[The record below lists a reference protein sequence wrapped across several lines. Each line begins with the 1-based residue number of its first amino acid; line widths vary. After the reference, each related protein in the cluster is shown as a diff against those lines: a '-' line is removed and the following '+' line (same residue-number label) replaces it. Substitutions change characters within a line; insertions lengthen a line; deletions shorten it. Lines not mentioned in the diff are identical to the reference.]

1 MMKTTNLF
9 ILGAAALAFASCS
22 NEEEAIVTGG
32 PVAALVTA
40 GVSGP
45 ATRAIDNQW
54 EQDAIG
60 VRVTGVTG
68 TTTGVTSVMADKYK
82 NVKYT
87 TTASNADAATFT
99 AEAGQGIFFQDANET
114 VTFAAYAP
122 YQESAADALPGTDGV
137 IAKNTSS
144 QNTREL
150 QKAFDFIYASGATA
164 SQGSPKVEFKEDNR
178 FKHKM
183 ARLIITVKTSGTEG
197 FSASEVTGG
206 TYSLDGLKHDGTFSV
221 TTGEANV
228 TDDAEAVTDW
238 SLSAGSIKAV
248 NGENSENS
256 EVTFTSILFPQTLA
270 EKASYTFKAVIGGQ
284 TYKAAISPALESGK
298 SYTYT
303 ITVKKTGLVVSGC
316 TIEGWGEEV
325 TGSGDATM

>member
-22 NEEEAIVTGG
+22 NEEEAMVTGG
-32 PVAALVTA
+32 PVAAQVTA
-40 GVSGP
+40 GVNGP

-60 VRVTGVTG
+60 VMVTDVTG

-87 TTASNADAATFT
+87 TTANNAEAATFT
-99 AEAGQGIFFQDANET
+99 AEAGQGIFFQDASET

-144 QNTREL
+144 QNTRDK

-164 SQGSPKVEFKEDNR
+164 SQGSPKVEFKDGNQ

-183 ARLIITVKTSGTEG
+183 ARLIIKVKTSETDG
-197 FSASEVTGG
+197 FSASEVAGG
-206 TYSLDGLKHDGTFSV
+206 AYFLDGLKHDGTFSV
-221 TTGEANV
+221 ITGEAKV
-228 TDDAEAVTDW
+228 TGEAETVTDW
-238 SLSAGSIKAV
+238 SLSENSIKTV
-248 NGENSENS
+248 NRENN
-256 EVTFTSILFPQTLA
+256 EVTFTSILFPQNPTTRGGGPD
-270 EKASYTFKAVIGGQ
+270 YPFKAIIGGQ
-284 TYKAAISPALESGK
+284 TYKATISPALEAGK

-316 TIEGWGEEV
+316 TIEGWGDEV

>member
-32 PVAALVTA
+32 PVAAQVTA

-45 ATRAIDNQW
+45 ATRAIDNRW

-60 VRVTGVTG
+60 VRVTGTTG

-144 QNTREL
+144 QNTRDK

-164 SQGSPKVEFKEDNR
+164 SQGSPKVEFKEGNQ

-197 FSASEVTGG
+197 FSASEVTGD

-221 TTGEANV
+221 TTGEAKV
-228 TDDAEAVTDW
+228 TDEAKTVTDW

-248 NGENSENS
+248 NGENSE
-256 EVTFTSILFPQTLA
+256 VTFTSILFPQTLA
-270 EKASYTFKAVIGGQ
+270 DKASYTFKAVIGGQ
-284 TYKAAISPALESGK
+284 TYKAVITPALESGK

-316 TIEGWGEEV
+316 TIEGWGDEV

>member
-1 MMKTTNLF
+1 MVTN
-9 ILGAAALAFASCS
+9 
-22 NEEEAIVTGG
+22 G
-32 PVAALVTA
+32 PVAAQVTA
-40 GVSGP
+40 GVNGP

-87 TTASNADAATFT
+87 TTANNAGAATFT

-144 QNTREL
+144 QDTRNK

-164 SQGSPKVEFKEDNR
+164 SQGSPNVEFKDDNQ

-183 ARLIITVKTSGTEG
+183 ARLIIKVKTSETDG
-197 FSASEVTGG
+197 FSASEVAGG

-221 TTGEANV
+221 TTGEAKV
-228 TDDAEAVTDW
+228 TDEAKTVTDW
-238 SLSAGSIKAV
+238 SLSGNSIKAV
-248 NGENSENS
+248 NEENS
-256 EVTFTSILFPQTLA
+256 EVTFTSILFPQALA

-284 TYKAAISPALESGK
+284 TYKVAITPALESGK

-316 TIEGWGEEV
+316 TIEGWGKEV
-325 TGSGDATM
+325 AGSGDATM

>member
-1 MMKTTNLF
+1 MKTTNLF

-22 NEEEAIVTGG
+22 NEEEAMVTDG
-32 PVAALVTA
+32 PVAAQVIA
-40 GVSGP
+40 GVNGP

-54 EQDAIG
+54 EKDVIG
-60 VRVTGVTG
+60 VMVTGVTG

-87 TTASNADAATFT
+87 TTANNADAATFT
-99 AEAGQGIFFQDANET
+99 AEAGQGIFFQDAKET

-122 YQESAADALPGTDGV
+122 YQESAADALPGIVGV
-137 IAKNTSS
+137 IPKNTSS

-164 SQGSPKVEFKEDNR
+164 SQGSPKVEFKENDQ

-183 ARLIITVKTSGTEG
+183 ARLIIKVKTSETDG
-197 FSASEVTGG
+197 FRASEVTSG
-206 TYSLDGLKHDGTFSV
+206 TYSMDGLKHAGTFNV
-221 TTGEANV
+221 TTGEAKV
-228 TDDAEAVTDW
+228 TGEAKAVTDW
-238 SLSAGSIKAV
+238 SLGDNSIKTV
-248 NGENSENS
+248 VTGENS

-284 TYKAAISPALESGK
+284 TYKAAITPALESGK